1 MGIMKK
7 LMKLIVLVA
16 SAAMALVS
24 CQKNEVDAPGT
35 QDVHFTVIAGIET
48 KTMIAD
54 NLDGTY
60 TPSWAKGDKI
70 GVAFDAPGK
79 NTEFE
84 NTANGGLTAT
94 FEGKYTFNLGDNAE
108 VSGNMYAFYPSSKYN
123 KVYDNGEIRID
134 LAATQYP
141 TSSSFDPLCDLLIA
155 KPSHYVA
162 EATGTEVEVRI
173 EDMYFARMM
182 SVLKINLKSEYLNN
196 EVIKSISFK
205 AEGQKLSGAMRFN
218 LDEGALVGNQSTG
231 DLSEIKAIYTEDPIA
246 VAGEKNSAYLVL
258 APVIIPSGTNLT
270 FTIETENYD
279 IVKTAVAQK
288 DMEMPAG
295 NIAVI
300 NLNILENECKAKVQ
314 ETRIWVEGFDSET
327 VNKQQTAA
335 SESGVSGTGVSEE
348 LKYVYSADNCNI
360 RINSNG
366 QTASNPYLY
375 INAAGSSF
383 TASNIKVTNVET
395 LALSAMVK
403 GNGLNLTVEYKESL
417 ADSWSFAGVIKGTS
431 AFASG
436 RVLFAV
442 PNTLTSL
449 DIKLTGSG
457 VMYIDDIVLEET
469 DEEIP
474 EVTLQSISV
483 SGQKTSFVEGDS
495 FEFGGIVTATYTNGS
510 TKDVT
515 NDSEF
520 SGYDMATL
528 GEQTVTVTYDGKS
541 AEYTITVTEQSQG
554 GGESSGGYTV
564 IKSVDELSEGTYI
577 IGGNNQNTYA
587 EGTMYIWSDASNVS
601 GQKLKTTAVN
611 FSNNDFSSDV
621 SSFVHIELI
630 DASIANTY
638 YIKVGAKYLKGA
650 EKVWS
655 LVDDPVAWTFADMPS
670 GKDGMY
676 FYNTSN
682 VSYVSINST
691 TDAIRTYNSNTKYK
705 GIYLFEAN

>member
-1 MGIMKK
+1 MKK

-108 VSGNMYAFYPSSKYN
+108 VSGNMYAFYPSSQYN
-123 KVYDNGEIRID
+123 KVYENGEIRID

-348 LKYVYSADNCNI
+348 LKYVYSANNCNI
-360 RINSNG
+360 RINNNG

-515 NDSEF
+515 NDCEF
-520 SGYDMATL
+520 SGYDMAVP
-528 GEQTVTVTYDGKS
+528 GEQAVTVTYEGKTTS
-541 AEYTITVTEQSQG
+541 YNVTIIEVGAS
-554 GGESSGGYTV
+554 ESYSLYKGNLIEGDYIIVYSGGAMKAEVNSSRLAYTDVTISDNV
-564 IKSVDELSEGTYI
+564 ISNPDVNLIWHIAKNGDYWTIYNEGVARYAAGTGANNKAQLLDSGTDSKSLWSVVEDNGVYTFTNKANSEAGVNCILRRNGTY
-577 IGGNNQNTYA
+577 GFACYA
-587 EGTMYIWSDASNVS
+587 ESTG
-601 GQKLKTTAVN
+601 GPL
-611 FSNNDFSSDV
+611 
-621 SSFVHIELI
+621 
-630 DASIANTY
+630 
-638 YIKVGAKYLKGA
+638 
-650 EKVWS
+650 S
-655 LVDDPVAWTFADMPS
+655 L
-670 GKDGMY
+670 
-676 FYNTSN
+676 
-682 VSYVSINST
+682 
-691 TDAIRTYNSNTKYK
+691 YK
-705 GIYLFEAN
+705 KN